1 MNIKNYFMGALAAAA
16 LVACSNDPIAAPGND
31 QGGFSKDIVG
41 SGYISVALNTPTTS
55 SMPTKAVNDEF
66 ADGLSSEFRVR
77 QAIIVLFAQENASD
91 TEDKFKYVSA
101 YNIPV
106 NPKMFDPVND
116 QITSRGVSAIKVAN
130 LANNIYALVVA
141 NPNGVMTIT
150 ETGLKLNGGNGTPV
164 VDQTKTFA
172 DFTGDFAKV
181 LSTANT
187 LTGADNN
194 EGLTIT
200 MCNTPIFQS
209 ANANGGGANNPAGKI
224 VTLTKIDAT
233 KLFSTEQEALNSTD
247 PTAEIFLERAVAK
260 VTLSAQSGTLTGKS
274 EDKFNYEISGW
285 LLDNT
290 NQSTYL
296 VRNTEGSNDHFGYA
310 SPGATDNGKYRFVG
324 YQPFSYNA
332 TGAAAPGTNSMYRY
346 YFAKDPNYSTEGTF
360 NDNSKSDFL
369 PIDETR
375 PQYCFENTFDVAH
388 QIWSQTTRVII
399 RAKFNGGT
407 TFYTINNDD
416 SKLYNKT
423 DETDELKDYLATRVI
438 HYINQMIKADRL
450 KLEDNSE
457 TYAPAKWSDD
467 FTITYEENEAL
478 QVYTPTATLTTAG
491 EGKFKNHNAGD
502 GKPEQTACRAALS
515 EAFADVREENRHIQ
529 KYTNGVCYYQ
539 ARIKHFGDDLTP
551 WNTWELDKEAVTNPS
566 SGTTDNI
573 YPSDGGYQAARYLGR
588 YGIVRNNWYALNVQ
602 SIARIGSPV
611 IPSITGTDGNTPDD
625 ELDSY
630 LSIRINIMSWAKR
643 VQNIEF

>member
-55 SMPTKAVNDEF
+55 SMPTKAANDEF

-77 QAIIVLFAQENASD
+77 QAIIILFAQENESD

-106 NPKMFDPVND
+106 NPKMFDPGND
-116 QITSRGVSAIKVAN
+116 QITSRGVSAIKVTN

-150 ETGLKLNGGNGTPV
+150 ETGLHLNGGNGTPV

-181 LSTANT
+181 LSTTNT
-187 LTGADNN
+187 LTGANSED
-194 EGLTIT
+194 GLTIT
-200 MCNTPIFQS
+200 MCNTPIFLS
-209 ANANGGGANNPAGKI
+209 DNANGGGEHNPSGKI

-233 KLFSTEQEALNSTD
+233 KLFSTEQAALNSD
-247 PTAEIFLERAVAK
+247 VPTAEIFLERAVAK
-260 VTLSAQSGTLTGKS
+260 VTLSAPNGKLKNQTD
-274 EDKFNYEISGW
+274 DKFNYEISGW

-296 VRNTEGSNDHFGYA
+296 VRNTEGSTEHFGYA
-310 SPGATDNGKYRFVG
+310 SPGATDNGTYRFVG
-324 YQPFSYNA
+324 YRPFSYDA
-332 TGAAAPGTNSMYRY
+332 GSTAAPGTDKMYRY

-360 NDNSKSDFL
+360 NDNSHSEFL

-399 RAKFNGGT
+399 RAKFNGGK

-416 SKLYNKT
+416 GTLYSLDDLNAH
-423 DETDELKDYLATRVI
+423 LAQSVI
-438 HYINQMIKADRL
+438 DNINLMIEADRL
-450 KLEDNSE
+450 ELTDGTD
-457 TYAPAKWSDD
+457 TYAPANWADD
-467 FTITYEENEAL
+467 FTITYDEDEAL
-478 QVYTPTATLTTAG
+478 QVYTPKATLTTTG
-491 EGKFKNHNAGD
+491 ESKFKNYNAAQGSA
-502 GKPEQTACRAALS
+502 ERTACRAALS
-515 EAFADVREENRHIQ
+515 EAFADVRASNGHIQ

-551 WNTWELDKEAVTNPS
+551 WNKWELLNPSVTNPS

-573 YPSDGGYQAARYLGR
+573 YPSDGGQQAARYLGR
-588 YGIVRNNWYALNVQ
+588 YGIVRNNWYALNVE

>member
-55 SMPTKAVNDEF
+55 SMPTKAVNDDF

-77 QAIIVLFAQENASD
+77 EAIIVLFAQENASD

-106 NPKMFDPVND
+106 NPKMFDPGND

-130 LANNIYALVVA
+130 LASNIYALVIA
-141 NPNGVMTIT
+141 NPNGVLTIT
-150 ETGLKLNGGNGTPV
+150 ETGLHLNGGNGTPV

-172 DFTGDFAKV
+172 DFTGEFAKV
-181 LSTANT
+181 LSTTNT
-187 LTGADNN
+187 LTGANN
-194 EGLTIT
+194 EGGLTIT

-209 ANANGGGANNPAGKI
+209 SNSNGGGEHNPSGKI

-296 VRNTEGSNDHFGYA
+296 VRNTEGSTGYFGYT
-310 SPGATDNGKYRFVG
+310 SPGATNNGKYRFVG

-332 TGAAAPGTNSMYRY
+332 ADAAAPGTESMYRY
-346 YFAKDPNYSTEGTF
+346 YFAKDPNYSTAGTF
-360 NDNSKSDFL
+360 NDNSKSEFL

-375 PQYCFENTFDVAH
+375 PQYCFENTFDVDH

-399 RAKFNGGT
+399 RAKFNGGQ

-416 SKLYNKT
+416 GTLYSL
-423 DETDELKDYLATRVI
+423 EELRTHLAQSVI
-438 HYINQMIKADRL
+438 DNINLMIAADRL
-450 KLEDNSE
+450 ELTDGTK
-457 TYAPAKWSDD
+457 TYAPTNWGED
-467 FTITYEENEAL
+467 FTITYDVNEAL
-478 QVYTPTATLTTAG
+478 QVYTPKAELTAAG
-491 EGKFKNHNAGD
+491 QSKFVGYNAGN
-502 GKPEQTACRAALS
+502 GTPAQTACRSALN
-515 EAFADVREENRHIQ
+515 EAFADVRALNGHIQ
-529 KYTNGVCYYQ
+529 KYTDGVCYYQ

-551 WNTWELDKEAVTNPS
+551 WNKWELLDPAVTNPS

-573 YPSDGGYQAARYLGR
+573 YPADGDQQAPRYLGR